1 MHQAIK
7 RGVEVKVLL
16 IYNLQNI
23 RMSVVTF
30 SYEIFESGGKVP
42 DILWTGSLAASQSCW
57 LG

>member
-42 DILWTGSLAASQSCW
+42 DILWTGSLAASQSC
-57 LG
+57 